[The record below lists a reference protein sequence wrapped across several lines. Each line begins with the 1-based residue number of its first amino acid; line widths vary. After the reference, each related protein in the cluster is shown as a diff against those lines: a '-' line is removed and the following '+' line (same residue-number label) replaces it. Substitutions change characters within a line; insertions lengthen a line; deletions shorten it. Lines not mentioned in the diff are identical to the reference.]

1 MVKRNSDYYRTLNA
15 RRKLSR
21 EPRSVRLFYRDDERV
36 QKLAGHFGEDLS
48 EMIRNLVH
56 EALNARDRRA
66 AERQRAIE
74 TGEDSTPLVTVPN
87 GSGNDTIAGLE
98 TIVAELRA
106 IRWIATFG
114 LQTGLQTTSLFERL
128 PELVTGEKDLRHSI
142 WEDVLARARVQSRE
156 IATESRSRAARGEL
170 E

>member
-1 MVKRNSDYYRTLNA
+1 MVKRNADYYRTLNA
-15 RRKLSR
+15 RRKLAR
-21 EPRSVRLFYRDDERV
+21 EPRSVRLFSRDDERV

-74 TGEDSTPLVTVPN
+74 TGEDSEQLPN
-87 GSGNDTIAGLE
+87 ASGSDTISGLVE
-98 TIVAELRA
+98 TIVAELHA

-128 PELVTGEKDLRHSI
+128 PELVTGKKDVRHSI

-156 IATESRSRAARGEL
+156 IATESRARALRGEL

>member
-1 MVKRNSDYYRTLNA
+1 MVKRTSDYYRTLNA
-15 RRKLSR
+15 RRKLAR
-21 EPRSVRLFYRDDERV
+21 EPRSVRLFSRDDERV

-74 TGEDSTPLVTVPN
+74 TGEDSGQLPDASETPA
-87 GSGNDTIAGLE
+87 IAGLE
-98 TIVAELRA
+98 TIVAELHA

-114 LQTGLQTTSLFERL
+114 LQTGLQTTALFERL
-128 PELVTGEKDLRHSI
+128 PELVTGEKDVRHSI